1 MRYARTVIESFVD
14 LTYRGLP
21 LGRRIKLTQVR
32 PSTGYLEMPTPMP
45 VGTSIAIATDDG
57 LALDA
62 VVTQIYEQVGGSDRV
77 PGMIVRPA
85 LADETAASW
94 WKARVALPEATA
106 PTAPQRAKPMTV
118 RPRSHTVPQPI
129 ATPLT
134 TEVTATKELSVYVA
148 ETLTTE
154 VTATKELS
162 VYVAEMPSAAAPAP
176 ESGKRTMVMDAVHQD
191 LLAELTA
198 SDSGGLEHLVRST
211 GEHEVVDDGKRT
223 MLMDSVDPAALGLDV
238 STSGPARA
246 ISQSDVTDDEP
257 DGNGDGDKPK
267 GTPPSGV
274 PSGVKK
280 RKKKR

>member
-1 MRYARTVIESFVD
+1 MIESFVD

-45 VGTSIAIATDDG
+45 VGTQIAIATDDG
-57 LALDA
+57 PALDA

-85 LADETAASW
+85 ITDEAAATW
-94 WKARVALPEATA
+94 WKARVALPEATVA
-106 PTAPQRAKPMTV
+106 TAPQRAKPLTV
-118 RPRSHTVPQPI
+118 RPRSHTVPQPPQSE
-129 ATPLT
+129 APTTTPLT

-162 VYVAEMPSAAAPAP
+162 VYVAEMPAAAPAP

-211 GEHEVVDDGKRT
+211 GEHDVVDDGKRT
-223 MLMDSVDPAALGLDV
+223 MIMDAVDPATLGLEGL
-238 STSGPARA
+238 TAGASGPQRA

-257 DGNGDGDKPK
+257 EGNGDKPK